1 MTFFEVLGTKGII
14 FEVYGR
20 TGYSFRC
27 SGSPGCQFRGPG
39 TYGTV
44 SEDNCGK
51 SRHGFRHEL
60 PSRKNHQQSLR
71 FFIGGNLKFVGLK

>member
-1 MTFFEVLGTKGII
+1 MTFFEVLRTKGII
-14 FEVYGR
+14 FEVSGR
-20 TGYSFRC
+20 TGTVSDV
-27 SGSPGCQFRGPG
+27 QGPPEVSLDVQVLM
-39 TYGTV
+39 GTV

-71 FFIGGNLKFVGLK
+71 FFIGVILS